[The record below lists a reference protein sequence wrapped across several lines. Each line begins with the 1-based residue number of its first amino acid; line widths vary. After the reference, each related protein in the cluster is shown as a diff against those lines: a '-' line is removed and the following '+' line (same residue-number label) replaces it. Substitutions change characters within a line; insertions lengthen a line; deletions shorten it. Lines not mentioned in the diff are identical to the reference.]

1 MVYIVFYFLFIV
13 NIYLM
18 ISVCTKVELK
28 FEKEVENKLE
38 KDNELKLLNK
48 DEWKRTIF
56 FLKSEKINNILENIV
71 EFFEPVDDN
80 DKERIFLSKH

>member
-1 MVYIVFYFLFIV
+1 
-13 NIYLM
+13 M

-28 FEKEVENKLE
+28 FEKEVENKKE

-48 DEWKRTIF
+48 DEWRKTIF
-56 FLKSEKINNILENIV
+56 FLKYEKINNILEGIV
-71 EFFEPVDDN
+71 EFFEPIDDI